1 MYICVCVCV
10 CVCVCEL
17 RSNKSEVL
25 VFKRTDTKTTG

>member
-1 MYICVCVCV
+1 MGVWVW
-10 CVCVCEL
+10 VCEI